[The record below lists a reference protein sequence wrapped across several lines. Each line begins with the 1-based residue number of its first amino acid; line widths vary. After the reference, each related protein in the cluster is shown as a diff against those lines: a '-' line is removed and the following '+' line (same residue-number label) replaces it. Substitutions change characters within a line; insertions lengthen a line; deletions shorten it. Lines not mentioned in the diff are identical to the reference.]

1 MVHVRVS
8 SKATIL
14 TSEQQLKQLQKSL
27 KKKHQASTGLNR
39 ASQKLVGRFY
49 RLSHEAAH
57 FRGFFLS
64 REGF

>member
-27 KKKHQASTGLNR
+27 KKKTSTGLNP
-39 ASQKLVGRFY
+39 
-49 RLSHEAAH
+49 RLPEARWA
-57 FRGFFLS
+57 LLPT
-64 REGF
+64 EP

>member
-27 KKKHQASTGLNR
+27 KKKHQASTGLNP
-39 ASQKLVGRFY
+39 
-49 RLSHEAAH
+49 RLPEARWA
-57 FRGFFLS
+57 LLPT
-64 REGF
+64 EL

>member
-27 KKKHQASTGLNR
+27 KKKKKKGLDGIKPAPPR
-39 ASQKLVGRFY
+39 SSLGAFTD
-49 RLSHEAAH
+49 
-57 FRGFFLS
+57 
-64 REGF
+64 

>member
-27 KKKHQASTGLNR
+27 KKKKTSGLDGIEPTPPR
-39 ASQKLVGRFY
+39 SSLGAFTD
-49 RLSHEAAH
+49 
-57 FRGFFLS
+57 
-64 REGF
+64 

>member
-27 KKKHQASTGLNR
+27 KKKKHQASTGLNP
-39 ASQKLVGRFY
+39 
-49 RLSHEAAH
+49 RLPKARWA
-57 FRGFFLS
+57 LS
-64 REGF
+64 PTEP

>member
-27 KKKHQASTGLNR
+27 KKKKKKASTGLNP
-39 ASQKLVGRFY
+39 
-49 RLSHEAAH
+49 RLPEARWA
-57 FRGFFLS
+57 LS
-64 REGF
+64 PTEP

>member
-27 KKKHQASTGLNR
+27 KKKNINGIEPAPPRSSLGAFTD
-39 ASQKLVGRFY
+39 
-49 RLSHEAAH
+49 
-57 FRGFFLS
+57 
-64 REGF
+64 

>member
-27 KKKHQASTGLNR
+27 KKKQHQASTGLNP
-39 ASQKLVGRFY
+39 
-49 RLSHEAAH
+49 RLPEARWA
-57 FRGFFLS
+57 LLPT
-64 REGF
+64 EP

>member
-27 KKKHQASTGLNR
+27 KKKKTSTGLNP
-39 ASQKLVGRFY
+39 
-49 RLSHEAAH
+49 RLPEARWA
-57 FRGFFLS
+57 LLPT
-64 REGF
+64 EP

>member
-27 KKKHQASTGLNR
+27 KKNKKHQASTGLNP
-39 ASQKLVGRFY
+39 
-49 RLSHEAAH
+49 RLPEARWA
-57 FRGFFLS
+57 LLPT
-64 REGF
+64 EP